1 MTAYPNPELP
11 NLLRLNPTGEPST
24 PPPATLRLHQVL
36 KSFQGAS
43 IHRFILELQQA
54 RSQEG
59 LHSQHQYQEWLAMVQ
74 PIYDNCIASRESL
87 NRIFA
92 FYYTLRYQGSFIAS
106 DPSSLYRFLWNLCFA
121 ARHTLLPGQQG
132 GDPSNHNALA
142 LPLACLNILL
152 SSTPLF
158 SPSLRKPFSDH
169 FHFPYR
175 TNKGAADTLQCL
187 VAASLSCRTLEQQHD
202 LAPQV
207 YLAATKLT
215 QAVDALLAEIL
226 APIGL
231 HPVGVEELYSSSQS
245 SFPLDVPPGTSV
257 PFSGGR
263 LFVGLIDAD
272 GQVPESA
279 MHALNTYIDQVV
291 CPNVEID
298 ERVFLEEEEE
308 KEAQEGATV
317 ALPVPENVSLTHID
331 QATQQQNVQSL
342 GFLFQGHIMHTPP
355 RPSKAKT
362 REEVQPIPHVSQAA
376 VGAVGSRKSRGLS
389 TIEAFEALQWL
400 DNIAMTIDINTIQ
413 KHLVS
418 YGVSEETRTHLA
430 TSATSMLHTAA
441 WPAPAPQPMEL
452 EEERPGGGAG
462 AFVGLTLD
470 FSRLKKLTMSLF
482 YCTLNSLLQAELG
495 SATCSAAG
503 TSSTTP
509 STTSNTASSA
519 LINKIASNT
528 VLTQCIMALSLECVL
543 SSAQLGATY
552 DFPASL
558 KICHNASAFAVARLL
573 PRFFVTHQKTMSEV
587 LKRHLLFVE
596 ERIIEKYAWEEGSSL
611 FEMLRE
617 ATTSGITAEELPP
630 RKLGSAVATTDTP
643 KAITSQAHTL
653 LSAFI
658 DKALKLVTVRLS
670 HLLFSS
676 TGLRGQSMAAAATA
690 ASDHLLLQIVTAVDA
705 ILREHTWL
713 MYGRHLDQIM
723 VCAMYGITK
732 GATQQVVAFSGGFR
746 GLLDAYNRCFGSD
759 YIYNVSTLW
768 VDQYLNSNA
777 SGSGGAGVLP
787 LPAFPQQQQPPER
800 NQSQRYPPTIHIFQF
815 YNTIFLPETHAI
827 LKAIVAGEFLLL
839 PQLPTV
845 PLKPAVVPAA
855 TAARTATSVPPPGT
869 SPWSQQNTRT
879 LPFIHRIKTSSATEF
894 SFPSPSRTMKL
905 SPGRWNV
912 STAGTQLV
920 SSMATLPEE
929 QVQHAHRDYPE
940 HGVLQTGRK
949 RRKKE
954 RRRSGPTIIGT
965 PPARGTYRPV
975 DALLAA
981 AAGAEEELRKSTPS
995 SSGGESGSG
1004 SDT

>member
-152 SSTPLF
+152 SSTPLS

-413 KHLVS
+413 EHLVS

-441 WPAPAPQPMEL
+441 WPAPEPQPMEL

-462 AFVGLTLD
+462 AFIGLTLD
-470 FSRLKKLTMSLF
+470 SSRLRELAMSLF

-528 VLTQCIMALSLECVL
+528 VLTQCIMVLSLECVL

-573 PRFFVTHQKTMSEV
+573 PRFYVTHQKNDV
-587 LKRHLLFVE
+587 
-596 ERIIEKYAWEEGSSL
+596 
-611 FEMLRE
+611 
-617 ATTSGITAEELPP
+617 
-630 RKLGSAVATTDTP
+630 
-643 KAITSQAHTL
+643 
-653 LSAFI
+653 
-658 DKALKLVTVRLS
+658 
-670 HLLFSS
+670 
-676 TGLRGQSMAAAATA
+676 
-690 ASDHLLLQIVTAVDA
+690 
-705 ILREHTWL
+705 
-713 MYGRHLDQIM
+713 
-723 VCAMYGITK
+723 
-732 GATQQVVAFSGGFR
+732 
-746 GLLDAYNRCFGSD
+746 
-759 YIYNVSTLW
+759 
-768 VDQYLNSNA
+768 
-777 SGSGGAGVLP
+777 
-787 LPAFPQQQQPPER
+787 
-800 NQSQRYPPTIHIFQF
+800 
-815 YNTIFLPETHAI
+815 
-827 LKAIVAGEFLLL
+827 
-839 PQLPTV
+839 
-845 PLKPAVVPAA
+845 
-855 TAARTATSVPPPGT
+855 
-869 SPWSQQNTRT
+869 
-879 LPFIHRIKTSSATEF
+879 
-894 SFPSPSRTMKL
+894 
-905 SPGRWNV
+905 
-912 STAGTQLV
+912 
-920 SSMATLPEE
+920 
-929 QVQHAHRDYPE
+929 
-940 HGVLQTGRK
+940 
-949 RRKKE
+949 
-954 RRRSGPTIIGT
+954 
-965 PPARGTYRPV
+965 
-975 DALLAA
+975 
-981 AAGAEEELRKSTPS
+981 
-995 SSGGESGSG
+995 
-1004 SDT
+1004 

>member
-36 KSFQGAS
+36 KSFQGA
-43 IHRFILELQQA
+43 
-54 RSQEG
+54 
-59 LHSQHQYQEWLAMVQ
+59 
-74 PIYDNCIASRESL
+74 
-87 NRIFA
+87 
-92 FYYTLRYQGSFIAS
+92 
-106 DPSSLYRFLWNLCFA
+106 
-121 ARHTLLPGQQG
+121 
-132 GDPSNHNALA
+132 
-142 LPLACLNILL
+142 
-152 SSTPLF
+152 
-158 SPSLRKPFSDH
+158 
-169 FHFPYR
+169 R

-413 KHLVS
+413 EHLVS

-441 WPAPAPQPMEL
+441 WPAPEPQPMEL

-462 AFVGLTLD
+462 AFIGLTLD
-470 FSRLKKLTMSLF
+470 SSRLRELAMSLF

-528 VLTQCIMALSLECVL
+528 VLTQCIMVLSLECVL

-573 PRFFVTHQKTMSEV
+573 PRFYVTHQKTMSEV

-630 RKLGSAVATTDTP
+630 RKLGRAVATTTDTP

-658 DKALKLVTVRLS
+658 DKAMKLVTVRLS

-827 LKAIVAGEFLLL
+827 LKAIVAGEFPLL